1 MITIVLN
8 AYNDER
14 KLVCQLIQKL
24 NDDEVPDLSIFDNDL
39 EQHLNQDY
47 EEHNEG

>member
-14 KLVCQLIQKL
+14 KLVCQLIQKV
-24 NDDEVPDLSIFDNDL
+24 NDDEVPDLSEFDNEL
-39 EQHLNQDY
+39 GQYLNEMGVRDVS
-47 EEHNEG
+47 